1 MTTYLSDSA
10 IGAAVLIADE
20 VLGDADPAVLDL
32 LRHAVPVALRDQTEA
47 ATDDAHRVLLAE
59 AAALGVE
66 GENIPH
72 RDMAEWVRLPLLD
85 TWVRWCTGRGRTCL
99 HEPHPDRPEP
109 VFAAAWRPG
118 LVACAR
124 CPHLIQLRRGS
135 AKDRTCD
142 RCGRVTTGPERGDG
156 IHPGR
161 VQLGPLLFAYG
172 CCGDCRPADCRAA

>member
-1 MTTYLSDSA
+1 MTISEADL
-10 IGAAVLIADE
+10 GRMVLVADE

-32 LRHAVPVALRDQTEA
+32 LRQAVPVALRDQTEA
-47 ATDDAHRVLLAE
+47 AADGARRALLAE

-66 GENIPH
+66 GEHIPH
-72 RDMAEWVRLPLLD
+72 RDMPEWVRLPLLD
-85 TWVRWCTGRGRTCL
+85 TWFRWCTGRGRTCL

-118 LVACAR
+118 LVACAA

-135 AKDRTCD
+135 AADRTCD
-142 RCGRVTTGPERGDG
+142 RCGRVTAGPEHGDG
-156 IHPGR
+156 IHPAR

-172 CCGDCRPADCRAA
+172 SCGDCSPTNERN